1 MILLPFVN
9 VGRKRHEN
17 MFRSIQD
24 IVSGDDPHVEN
35 GKPAPD
41 IYLEAA
47 KRLGMHPSECLVF
60 EDALTG
66 AEAGKSA
73 GCHVVAVP
81 DSRMEREPL
90 VDVADEIIDDM
101 WQFSGKRWGIPLEM
115 RELRRQ
121 GCDFFPFIRTP

>member
-47 KRLGMHPSECLVF
+47 KRLGMHPS
-60 EDALTG
+60 
-66 AEAGKSA
+66 A

-81 DSRMEREPL
+81 DSRMEREPFL
-90 VDVADEIIDDM
+90 DVADEIIDDM

-115 RELRRQ
+115 RELRR
-121 GCDFFPFIRTP
+121 

>member
-1 MILLPFVN
+1 MILFPLVN

-17 MFRSIQD
+17 MFLSFQD
-24 IVSGDDPHVEN
+24 IVSGDDPYVEN

-81 DSRMEREPL
+81 DSRMEREPF

-115 RELRRQ
+115 RELRR
-121 GCDFFPFIRTP
+121 

>member
-17 MFRSIQD
+17 MFLSFQD
-24 IVSGDDPHVEN
+24 IVSGDDPYVEN

-60 EDALTG
+60 EDAFTG

-81 DSRMEREPL
+81 DSRMEREPFL
-90 VDVADEIIDDM
+90 DVADEIIDDM

-115 RELRRQ
+115 RELRR
-121 GCDFFPFIRTP
+121 